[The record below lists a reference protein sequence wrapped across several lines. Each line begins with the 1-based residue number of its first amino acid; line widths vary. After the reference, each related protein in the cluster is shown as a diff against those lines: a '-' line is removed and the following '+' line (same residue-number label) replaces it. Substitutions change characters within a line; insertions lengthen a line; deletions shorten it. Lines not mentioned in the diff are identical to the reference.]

1 MPVPDIFAILD
12 RAENH
17 ALATAFLRHVTA
29 SEASPTTLDPSWHV
43 LVCFREF
50 PIAWVYDNAS
60 PDDPLWTSPPAS
72 YEGEGVTGLEI
83 AAFRAELET
92 HARLYL
98 GLDHGAA
105 DTLVAGLAGNGN
117 GTNGLQAALRFRTL
131 AGELGLDR

>member
-1 MPVPDIFAILD
+1 MPIPDVLAILSRIEAQTD
-12 RAENH
+12 
-17 ALATAFLRHVTA
+17 ATAFLGHVTA

-43 LVCFREF
+43 LVCFRTF

-72 YEGEGVTGLEI
+72 YAEGGVTGLEI
-83 AAFRAELET
+83 AAFRSELER

-105 DTLVAGLAGNGN
+105 DALVAGLAGNGN
-117 GTNGLQAALRFRTL
+117 GSNGLQAALRFRTL
-131 AGELGLDR
+131 VPR